1 MAGSSPAMT
10 VKIEPSNNSPLGKLK
25 LAGRLL
31 LLAAILVGI
40 VIAWLHRDA
49 LSPSTIEATLSHS
62 RAAPILFLAGHV
74 VASLLFIPRALV
86 AAAAGLMFGLWWGLV
101 WATLG
106 SVFGSV
112 AGFLVARY
120 LNSGL
125 IDVESVPRLGPY
137 FQRAERGGWP
147 VVALIRVLPIMNHGF
162 VNYALG
168 LTKVRFGD
176 YLLGSFL
183 GQIPSTV
190 AFVEF
195 GAAGAKLASGKAG
208 WLWPMLVGLAA
219 LAVAY
224 GLRRAFRGRAG

>member
-49 LSPSTIEATLSHS
+49 LSPSTIEAALSHS

-120 LNSGL
+120 LN
-125 IDVESVPRLGPY
+125 
-137 FQRAERGGWP
+137 
-147 VVALIRVLPIMNHGF
+147 
-162 VNYALG
+162 YALG

-219 LAVAY
+219 LAIAFA
-224 GLRRAFRGRAG
+224 LRRLFQRRMPSTLR

>member
-40 VIAWLHRDA
+40 VIAWLH
-49 LSPSTIEATLSHS
+49 

-112 AGFLVARY
+112 AGFLV
-120 LNSGL
+120 
-125 IDVESVPRLGPY
+125 
-137 FQRAERGGWP
+137 
-147 VVALIRVLPIMNHGF
+147 
-162 VNYALG
+162 
-168 LTKVRFGD
+168 
-176 YLLGSFL
+176 
-183 GQIPSTV
+183 
-190 AFVEF
+190 
-195 GAAGAKLASGKAG
+195 
-208 WLWPMLVGLAA
+208 
-219 LAVAY
+219 
-224 GLRRAFRGRAG
+224 

>member
-1 MAGSSPAMT
+1 MT
-10 VKIEPSNNSPLGKLK
+10 EQGLPERNVSLARLK

-31 LLAAILVGI
+31 LLAAIVAGI
-40 VIAWLHRDA
+40 VLAWLHRDA
-49 LSPSTIEATLSHS
+49 LSPSAVEAALSHS
-62 RAAPILFLAGHV
+62 AWAPVLFLCAHIA
-74 VASLLFIPRALV
+74 ASLLFIPRALI

-101 WATLG
+101 WATIGSVLG
-106 SVFGSV
+106 SA

-120 LNSGL
+120 INSGV
-125 IDVESVPRLGPY
+125 IDLDALPRLGPY

-168 LTKVRFGD
+168 LTNVSFGA
-176 YLLGSFL
+176 YLFGSFV

-195 GAAGAKLASGKAG
+195 GAAGEKLAGGKAG
-208 WLWPMLVGLAA
+208 WLVPTLIGVAA
-219 LAVAY
+219 LAAAY
-224 GLRRAFRGRAG
+224 ALRRLFRRQTPPA

>member
-1 MAGSSPAMT
+1 VNLPT
-10 VKIEPSNNSPLGKLK
+10 LQR
-25 LAGRLL
+25 AGRIL
-31 LLAAILVGI
+31 LLAAIVAGI
-40 VIAWLHRDA
+40 AAAWLRRDV
-49 LSPSTIEATLSHS
+49 LSPSAIEAALSHS
-62 RAAPILFLAGHV
+62 AWAPVLFLLGHI

-101 WATLG
+101 WATVGSTLG
-106 SVFGSV
+106 SA

-120 LNSGL
+120 VNSGL
-125 IDVESVPRLGPY
+125 LDLESVPRLGPY
-137 FQRAERGGWP
+137 FRRAERGGWP
-147 VVALIRVLPIMNHGF
+147 VVALIRLLPIMNHGF
-162 VNYALG
+162 VNYTLG

-195 GAAGAKLASGKAG
+195 GAAGERAAGGKTG
-208 WLWPMLVGLAA
+208 WLLPMLIGLAA

-224 GLRRAFRGRAG
+224 GLRRVFQRRTPSP